1 VQNPLE
7 VPTTPIV
14 VQKARRATK
23 PQRHWLETD
32 PPPPVVVYTVDQIE
46 AAHPGLKGRMR
57 QWIKRA
63 DAGDPDFC
71 WLSLCIIRVGR
82 SVFIDETKF
91 RDSLHQRTAIPA
103 SPPRRR
109 ALDKAAV

>member
-1 VQNPLE
+1 MNE
-7 VPTTPIV
+7 TTAAPEAAPV
-14 VQKARRATK
+14 VVEKIRRAVK

-32 PPPPVVVYTVDQIE
+32 PPPPVRVYTVDQIE
-46 AAHPGLKGRMR
+46 AEHPGLKGRMR

-63 DAGDPDFC
+63 DAGDPDFR
-71 WLSLCIIRVGR
+71 WLTLCVIRAAR

-103 SPPRRR
+103 APARR
-109 ALDKAAV
+109 KAAKAAA